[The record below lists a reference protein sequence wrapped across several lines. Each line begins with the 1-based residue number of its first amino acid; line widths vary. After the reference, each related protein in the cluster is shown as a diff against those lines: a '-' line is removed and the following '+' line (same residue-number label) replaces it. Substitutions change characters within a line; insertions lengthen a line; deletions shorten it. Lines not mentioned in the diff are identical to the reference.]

1 MSDRA
6 ATAAHPRVLITSHR
20 RWYGLG
26 LAEFWGNRELLGF
39 LVWRDVKVRY
49 KQTLLGVFWVVL
61 QPLVATVVLS
71 LVFGRVAK
79 LPSAGFSY
87 PVFVL
92 AGLLPWQLFSSGVTR
107 GGPSLVTA
115 APVITKVYF
124 PRLLIPVAAVLGSV
138 VDLVVATLVLGG
150 VMAWYHV
157 VPGPQIWA
165 LPLALGYAVFA
176 AVAVAAWLSALNVY
190 YRDVQQALPFLAQ
203 VLLFVSPVAYSA
215 DVVPAGTFRLV
226 YTLNPVTGV
235 VQLFRWCILGIDP
248 GWTMVVLSAAVC
260 AVLFVSGVAL
270 FHWTEDTFA
279 DVV

>member
-6 ATAAHPRVLITSHR
+6 ATATPPRVLITSHR

-26 LAEFWGNRELLGF
+26 LAELWACRELLGF

-49 KQTLLGVFWVVL
+49 KQTLLGVGWVVL
-61 QPLVATVVLS
+61 QPLVATVVFS
-71 LVFGRVAK
+71 LLLGRVAK

-92 AGLLPWQLFSSGVTR
+92 AGLLPWQLFSSGITR

-115 APVITKVYF
+115 ASVITRVYF
-124 PRLLIPVAAVLGSV
+124 PRLLIPVAAVLSGV
-138 VDLVVATLVLGG
+138 VDLLVAAIVLGC

-165 LPLALGYAVFA
+165 LPLALGYAIFAAA
-176 AVAVAAWLSALNVY
+176 AVATWLSALNVY

-215 DVVPAGTFRLV
+215 DVVPVGTFRLV

-235 VQLFRWCILGIDP
+235 VQFFRWCILGIDP
-248 GWTMVVLSAAVC
+248 GWPMVLRSAAVC

-270 FHWTEDTFA
+270 FHWVEDTFA
-279 DVV
+279 DVM

>member
-6 ATAAHPRVLITSHR
+6 GTATSPRVLITSHR

-26 LAEFWGNRELLGF
+26 LAEFWACRELLGF

-49 KQTLLGVFWVVL
+49 KQTLLGVVWVML
-61 QPLVATVVLS
+61 QPLVATLVFS

-92 AGLLPWQLFSSGVTR
+92 TGLLPWQLFSSGITR

-115 APVITKVYF
+115 ASVITKVYF
-124 PRLLIPVAAVLGSV
+124 PRLLIPVAAVLGGV
-138 VDLVVATLVLGG
+138 VDLLVATLALGG

-157 VPGPQIWA
+157 APGAQIWA
-165 LPLALGYAVFA
+165 LPVALAYAVFA
-176 AVAVAAWLSALNVY
+176 AAAVAAWLSALNVY

-203 VLLFVSPVAYSA
+203 VLVFVSPVAYSA
-215 DVVPAGTFRLV
+215 DVVPAGIFRLV

-235 VQLFRWCILGIDP
+235 VQFFRWCILGIDP
-248 GWTMVVLSAAVC
+248 GWTMVALSATVC
-260 AVLFVSGVAL
+260 VVLFISGVAL